1 MANEN
6 FPAIITNQANTKA
19 IWHFLFLTPVFLYHV
34 IDNGDS
40 AKVNTKSKVK
50 KRIIV
55 SSVLSTGILFV
66 GLCLVLYV
74 CKKKQ
79 QKNSK
84 YSHHQNLSIPIAPL
98 LDHQIARLF
107 FFKKKNLT

>member
-1 MANEN
+1 M
-6 FPAIITNQANTKA
+6 IQITNQTNTKG

-66 GLCLVLYV
+66 GLCLVLNV
-74 CKKKQ
+74 WKKKQ

-98 LDHQIARLF
+98 LDHQIARLVF
-107 FFKKKNLT
+107 FLKKKI

>member
-6 FPAIITNQANTKA
+6 FPAIITNQTNTEG

-40 AKVNTKSKVK
+40 AKVNTKSKEK

-74 CKKKQ
+74 WKKKQ

-84 YSHHQNLSIPIAPL
+84 YSHHQM
-98 LDHQIARLF
+98 ARLVF
-107 FFKKKNLT
+107 Y

>member
-6 FPAIITNQANTKA
+6 FPAIITNQTNTKA

-74 CKKKQ
+74 WKKKQ

-107 FFKKKNLT
+107 FFLKTI